1 MKIIVVGYQ
10 HMDKNISD
18 HWFQSL
24 FERAPDPTW
33 IIEDNR
39 FVECNNAAVKALGYS
54 CREELLNIHPSKLS
68 PPMQPDGED
77 SFAKAERMMQ
87 IAKNDG
93 LHRFEWTHT
102 KADGTDFVAEVTLS
116 NIELSDK
123 KVIYCV
129 WRDITNR
136 KLEEERLRQS
146 ENKQAHLTNELRRRT
161 EELENTV
168 NALSNARTELEAILR
183 NAWIGVVQVS
193 QDRTILRV
201 NRHFEEVMFGY
212 DESEMVGHY
221 SEILYPSKEYY
232 ENIGRNAY
240 PSLVAGKPYS
250 LLECVCRRKNGT
262 TFLAQIVGS
271 LTDPTD
277 FKKGSI
283 WLFSD
288 ITERKAAEERLSQTL
303 AELEIIFQ
311 NPSVGI
317 FYTVDRHIVRVN
329 KAFEKM
335 VNRSSS
341 QLIGETT
348 RFIYESDMA
357 YEAAGQKIHS
367 AFAVGANCRYD
378 LVASGTDGLRRVYEL
393 FGSMV
398 DANDPQK
405 GSIWLLSDVSEIRG
419 AQEKLRSNFTE
430 LEAAHARL
438 KQMGNQLL
446 QSEKLA
452 SIGQLAA
459 GVAHEIN
466 NPIGFV
472 NSNLGTLK
480 RYITEMLTILSAYEK
495 SEEEMT
501 AETREALTE
510 LKREID
516 IVYLREDIDSL
527 LSESMDGMQRVKRIV
542 QDLKDFSHVDTA
554 EVQSA
559 NLEQGID
566 STLNVVWNELKYK
579 AEIIKEYGGIPNIA
593 CIPAQLNQV
602 FMNLLVNAGQA
613 IDEHGRITIR
623 TGRDEENVWVEVEDT
638 GKGIKP
644 EHLER
649 IFDPFFTTKPVGSGT
664 GLGLSLSYGIVKK
677 HGGRIEV
684 KSELGKGT
692 MMRVLLPIRPDTV
705 PRPDG

>member
-1 MKIIVVGYQ
+1 
-10 HMDKNISD
+10 MDKNRNEGLNIGE

-24 FERAPDPTW
+24 FERAPDPAW
-33 IIEDNR
+33 IIENGV
-39 FVECNNAAVKALGYS
+39 FVECNNAAVRVLAYS
-54 CREELLNIHPSKLS
+54 SREELLNSHPSKLS
-68 PPMQPDGED
+68 PPVQPDGED
-77 SFAKAERMMQ
+77 SFAKAERMME
-87 IAKNDG
+87 IARNNG

-102 KADGTDFVAEVTLS
+102 RADGTNLLTEVTLS
-116 NIELSDK
+116 NIEFAARK
-123 KVIYCV
+123 AIYCV

-136 KLEEERLRQS
+136 KLAEEKLQQF
-146 ENKQAHLTNELRRRT
+146 ENQQAHLTNELRHRT

-168 NALSNARTELEAILR
+168 NALSNTRTELETILR
-183 NAWIGVVQVS
+183 NAWVGVVQVS
-193 QDRTILRV
+193 HDRTIMRV

-232 ENIGRNAY
+232 ENIGRDAY

-283 WLFSD
+283 WIFSD
-288 ITERKAAEERLSQTL
+288 ITERKAAEERLSRTL

-317 FYTVDRHIVRVN
+317 IYTVGRNIMRVN
-329 KAFEKM
+329 KTFELI
-335 VNRSSS
+335 VNRTSS

-348 RFIYESDMA
+348 RFLYDSDES
-357 YEAAGQKIHS
+357 YEAAGQMINS
-367 AFAVGANCRYD
+367 AFAAGTSCRYD
-378 LVASGTDGLRRVYEL
+378 LVASGADGLRRVYEL

-398 DANDPQK
+398 DASDAQK
-405 GSIWLLSDVSEIRG
+405 GSIWLLSDVSEIRS
-419 AQEKLRSNFTE
+419 AQEKLRSNFAE
-430 LEAAHARL
+430 LEATHVKL
-438 KQMGNQLL
+438 KEMGNQLL

-472 NSNLGTLK
+472 SSNLGTLK
-480 RYITEMLTILSAYEK
+480 RYITDLLSVLSAYEK
-495 SEEEMT
+495 NEGAIA
-501 AETREALTE
+501 AEARKVLIE
-510 LKREID
+510 LKQKID
-516 IVYLREDIDSL
+516 IAYLREDVYSL

-542 QDLKDFSHVDTA
+542 QDLKDFSHVDEA
-554 EVQSA
+554 EMQSA
-559 NLEQGID
+559 NLEQGMD

-579 AEIIKEYGGIPNIA
+579 AEVVKQYGRIRNIV
-593 CIPAQLNQV
+593 CIPSQLNQV

-613 IDEHGRITIR
+613 IEEHGRITIR
-623 TGRDEENVWVEVEDT
+623 TGQDEGNVWVEVEDT
-638 GKGIKP
+638 GKGIMP

-677 HGGRIEV
+677 HGGHIEV
-684 KSELGKGT
+684 KSEPGKGT
-692 MMRVLLPIRPDTV
+692 RMRVLLPIKPDAISGN
-705 PRPDG
+705 DEQSE

>member
-1 MKIIVVGYQ
+1 
-10 HMDKNISD
+10 MDKNTSEGLKISE
-18 HWFQSL
+18 HWFRTL
-24 FERAPDPTW
+24 FELAPDPTW

-54 CREELLNIHPSKLS
+54 CREELLNTHPSNLS
-68 PPMQPDGED
+68 PPIQPDGED
-77 SFAKAERMMQ
+77 SFAKAERMMA
-87 IAKNDG
+87 IAENSG

-102 KADGTDFVAEVTLS
+102 KANGTDFVAEVTLS
-116 NIELSDK
+116 NIDLADK

-129 WRDITNR
+129 WRDITKR
-136 KLEEERLRQS
+136 KVAEERLRQS
-146 ENKQAHLTNELRRRT
+146 ETQQVHLTNELRRRT

-168 NALSNARTELEAILR
+168 DALSNTRTELETILR

-193 QDRTILRV
+193 QDRRILRV

-212 DESEMVGHY
+212 EESELLGHF
-221 SEILYPSKEYY
+221 SEILYLSKEDY

-240 PSLVAGKPYS
+240 PSLAAGKPYS

-277 FKKGSI
+277 LKKGSI
-283 WLFSD
+283 WIFSD
-288 ITERKAAEERLSQTL
+288 ITERKAAEDRLSQTL

-317 FYTVDRHIVRVN
+317 FYTVDRHVVRVN
-329 KAFEKM
+329 KTFEAM
-335 VNRSSS
+335 FNRSSS
-341 QLIGETT
+341 QLIGKTT
-348 RFIYESDMA
+348 RFIYESDEA
-357 YEAAGQKIHS
+357 YEAAERRIHS
-367 AFAVGANCRYD
+367 AFAAGANCRYD
-378 LVASGTDGLRRVYEL
+378 IAVSGGDGFGHVYEL

-398 DANDPQK
+398 DASDPQK
-405 GSIWLLSDVSEIRG
+405 GSIWLFSDVSEIRS
-419 AQEKLRSNFTE
+419 AQEKLRSNFAE
-430 LEAAHARL
+430 LEAAHAKL
-438 KQMGNQLL
+438 KEMGNQLL

-466 NPIGFV
+466 NPVGFV

-480 RYITEMLTILSAYEK
+480 RYIAEILSVLSAYEQG
-495 SEEEMT
+495 EGELT
-501 AETREALTE
+501 AETREVLIE
-510 LKREID
+510 LKRKID
-516 IVYLREDIDSL
+516 IGYLREDIYSL

-559 NLEQGID
+559 SLEQGID

-579 AEIIKEYGGIPNIA
+579 AEVIKEYGGIPNIV

-613 IDEHGRITIR
+613 IEERGKITIR
-623 TGRDEENVWVEVEDT
+623 TGQDEADVWVEVEDT

-649 IFDPFFTTKPVGSGT
+649 IFDPFFTTKPVGKGT

-692 MMRVLLPIRPDTV
+692 MMRVLLPIKPDTV
-705 PRPDG
+705 PRNDK

>member
-1 MKIIVVGYQ
+1 
-10 HMDKNISD
+10 MDKNTGEGLNISE
-18 HWFQSL
+18 HWFRSL

-33 IIEDNR
+33 IIENNR
-39 FVECNNAAVKALGYS
+39 FVECNNAAVSVLGYS
-54 CREELLNIHPSKLS
+54 CREELLNTHPSKLS
-68 PPMQPDGED
+68 PPTQPDGED
-77 SFAKAERMMQ
+77 SFAKAERMMA
-87 IAKNDG
+87 IAKNIG
-93 LHRFEWTHT
+93 LHRFEWIHT

-116 NIELSDK
+116 NIELADK
-123 KVIYCV
+123 KIIYCV
-129 WRDITNR
+129 WRDITER
-136 KLEEERLRQS
+136 KLAEERLRQS
-146 ENKQAHLTNELRRRT
+146 EAQQVNLAKELRHRT

-168 NALSNARTELEAILR
+168 NALSNTRTELETILR
-183 NAWIGVVQVS
+183 NAWIGVIQVS

-212 DESEMVGHY
+212 DESEMLGHH
-221 SEILYPSKEYY
+221 SEILYPSKEDY

-240 PSLVAGKPYS
+240 PSLAAGKPYS

-277 FKKGSI
+277 FRKGSI

-329 KAFEKM
+329 KTFEAM
-335 VNRSSS
+335 VNRGSS

-348 RFIYESDMA
+348 RFIYESDAA
-357 YEAAGQKIHS
+357 YEAAGKKILS
-367 AFAVGANCRYD
+367 AFAAGTNCRYD
-378 LVASGTDGLRRVYEL
+378 VVVSGTDGLRRVYEL

-398 DANDPQK
+398 DVRDPQK
-405 GSIWLLSDVSEIRG
+405 GSIWLFSDVSEIRSS
-419 AQEKLRSNFTE
+419 QDKLRSNFAE
-430 LEAAHARL
+430 LEAAHAKL
-438 KQMGNQLL
+438 KEMGNQLL

-466 NPIGFV
+466 NPVGFV

-480 RYITEMLTILSAYEK
+480 RYITDMLKVLSAYEK
-495 SEEEMT
+495 SEEELT
-501 AETREALTE
+501 AETREVLIE
-510 LKREID
+510 LKRKID
-516 IVYLREDIDSL
+516 IVYLREDIENL
-527 LSESMDGMQRVKRIV
+527 LSESMGGLQRVKRIV

-559 NLEQGID
+559 NLEQGMD

-579 AEIIKEYGGIPNIA
+579 AEVIKEYGGIPNIV

-613 IDEHGRITIR
+613 IEEHGSITIR
-623 TGRDEENVWVEVEDT
+623 TGQDEGNVWVEVEDT
-638 GKGIKP
+638 GKGINP

-692 MMRVLLPIRPDTV
+692 MMRVLLPIKPDTV
-705 PRPDG
+705 LQNDK

>member
-1 MKIIVVGYQ
+1 
-10 HMDKNISD
+10 MDKSTSDELNISE

-24 FERAPDPTW
+24 FERAPDPAW
-33 IIEDNR
+33 IIEDNQ
-39 FVECNNAAVKALGYS
+39 FVECNNAAIKALGYS

-68 PPMQPDGED
+68 PPIQPDGED
-77 SFAKAERMMQ
+77 SFTKAERMMG
-87 IAKNDG
+87 IAKNSG
-93 LHRFEWTHT
+93 LHRFEWTH
-102 KADGTDFVAEVTLS
+102 KRADGTDFLAEVTLS
-116 NIELSDK
+116 NIELADK

-129 WRDITNR
+129 WRDITDH
-136 KLEEERLRQS
+136 KVAEERLRHS
-146 ENKQAHLTNELRRRT
+146 ETQQVDLTNELRLRT
-161 EELENTV
+161 KELENTV
-168 NALSNARTELEAILR
+168 NALSNTRNELETILR

-193 QDRTILRV
+193 QDRTILRA

-212 DESEMVGHY
+212 DESEMQGHY
-221 SEILYPSKEYY
+221 SEILYPSKEDY

-240 PSLVAGKPYS
+240 PSLAAGKPYS

-288 ITERKAAEERLSQTL
+288 VTERKAAEEHLSQTL
-303 AELEIIFQ
+303 AELETIFQ

-317 FYTVDRHIVRVN
+317 FYTVDRYIIRVN
-329 KAFEKM
+329 KTFETM
-335 VNRSSS
+335 ANRSSS
-341 QLIGETT
+341 QLIGKTT
-348 RFIYESDMA
+348 RFIYESDEA

-367 AFAVGANCRYD
+367 AFSAGANCRYD
-378 LVASGTDGLRRVYEL
+378 IVVSGTDGLSRVYEL

-398 DANDPQK
+398 DIRDPQK
-405 GSIWLLSDVSEIRG
+405 GSIWHFSDVSEIRS
-419 AQEKLRSNFTE
+419 AQEKLRSNFAE
-430 LEAAHARL
+430 LEATHAKL
-438 KQMGNQLL
+438 KEMGNQLL

-480 RYITEMLTILSAYEK
+480 RYITEMLSILSAYEK

-510 LKREID
+510 LKRKID
-516 IVYLREDIDSL
+516 IVYLREDIYSL

-554 EVQSA
+554 ELQSA
-559 NLEQGID
+559 NLEQGMD

-579 AEIIKEYGGIPNIA
+579 AEIIKDYGGIPNIV

-602 FMNLLVNAGQA
+602 FMNLLMNAGQA
-613 IDEHGRITIR
+613 IEEHGRITIR
-623 TGRDEENVWVEVEDT
+623 TGQDEGNVWVEVEDT
-638 GKGIKP
+638 GKGINP

-649 IFDPFFTTKPVGSGT
+649 IFDPFFTTKPVGTGT

-692 MMRVLLPIRPDTV
+692 VMRVLLPIKPDIV
-705 PRPDG
+705 SQNDE